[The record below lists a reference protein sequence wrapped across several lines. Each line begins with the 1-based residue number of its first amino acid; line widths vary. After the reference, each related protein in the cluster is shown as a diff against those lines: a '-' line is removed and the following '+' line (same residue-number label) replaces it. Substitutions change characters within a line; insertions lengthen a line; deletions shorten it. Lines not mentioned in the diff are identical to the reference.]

1 MKLTVPGRCARRH
14 VYNYGRTEGILPLVL
29 FPCELWIRCLGLNY
43 KSHTR
48 DLGAGL
54 ENETFG
60 RRTNI
65 ETNPL
70 IWRPFYILTICVPKI
85 FVMKPQCFKT
95 FIQLFIVR
103 SSSTHEVVNI
113 RLCLICQKQPID
125 QREVCYALG
134 FDILLDIGPLF
145 PKFHVKSDS
154 ANH

>member
-1 MKLTVPGRCARRH
+1 MKVLTVPGRCARRH
-14 VYNYGRTEGILPLVL
+14 VYNHGRTEGILPLVL

-85 FVMKPQCFKT
+85 FIMTTSNEKMTFVFYFPIFTNLKNDISREKT
-95 FIQLFIVR
+95 LLWKGAKSLKRFLALDPHSWDFVR
-103 SSSTHEVVNI
+103 IKETLTLNCNNADN
-113 RLCLICQKQPID
+113 L
-125 QREVCYALG
+125 
-134 FDILLDIGPLF
+134 
-145 PKFHVKSDS
+145 
-154 ANH
+154 